1 MHLHLYQ
8 IWYDE
13 SSKPAQNSGMEAF
26 DCRNNPEFLKREIA
40 HLIRFYDEIVS
51 NSDDDSYFALLSPRF
66 GEKTGLTVSEIKDFV
81 SSNPNHDIYL
91 FNPFPTH
98 TYVDINVWENGE
110 SRHPGL
116 KQLTQHLLDTTGI
129 DFDIYALHRN
139 NILNTVY
146 CNYWV
151 ASKPFL
157 DDFVNLIK
165 NIDATINTMPKHER
179 DRYFSTARYNT
190 EASYYPFIFE
200 RLICTFLLMNPNYSS
215 KPYIYT
221 YPFLGCHKLKPL
233 ESKFYFSSHR
243 PYFDEWETNPN
254 NVNRI
259 NQGFSIVQN
268 RLRPDVRISS
278 NKVVNR
284 LSNSLLKKLY
294 NITPISIEKKLKNIE
309 NNYQSALGK

>member
-1 MHLHLYQ
+1 MNLHLYQ

-13 SSKPAQNSGMEAF
+13 KSKPSECSGIKAF
-26 DCRNNPEFLKREIA
+26 DCRDNPEFLKREIA
-40 HLIRFYDEIVS
+40 HLIRFYDEIVA
-51 NSDDDSYFALLSPRF
+51 NSDDDNYFALLSPRF
-66 GEKTGLTVSEIKDFV
+66 DEKTGLTVSEIRDFV
-81 SSNPNHDIYL
+81 STNPHHDIYL

-116 KQLTQHLLDTTGI
+116 KQLTQHLFDAADI
-129 DFDIYALHRN
+129 DFDIYAMHRN
-139 NILNTVY
+139 NILNTIY

-151 ASKPFL
+151 ASKTLL
-157 DDFVNLIK
+157 DEFIKLIK
-165 NIDATINTMPKHER
+165 HLDSTIEKMPDHDR
-179 DRYFSTARYNT
+179 ARYFSTTQYNT
-190 EASYYPFIFE
+190 EASFYPFIFE

-215 KPYIYT
+215 KPYIYS
-221 YPFLGCHKLKPL
+221 YPFLGRHKLKPL

-243 PYFDEWETNPN
+243 PYFDKWETNPN
-254 NVNRI
+254 NVNLI

-268 RLRPDVRISS
+268 RLRPDVRICS

-294 NITPISIEKKLKNIE
+294 NMVPIHIEKDIE
-309 NNYQSALGK
+309 TIT